1 MTIKARELILGHGH
15 ENIVSIH
22 PTTLMITKDDHL
34 SKNGDCIVTIAANK
48 PLNKLSSKFRSELRK
63 LNSKLTVVIE
73 ADNLSEKITA
83 CGSPNLIL
91 THPTD
96 MVIRK
101 SDYICNRTIAIKS
114 DKASKDLPRIFVE
127 KLKDP
132 AQKIKITLIV
142 ES

>member
-1 MTIKARELILGHGH
+1 MTSKERELILAYGH
-15 ENIVSIH
+15 ENILSIH
-22 PTTLMITKDDHL
+22 PTTLMITKDVHL
-34 SKNGDCIVTIAANK
+34 SKNGDCIVSVAADK
-48 PLNKLSSKFRSELRK
+48 PLNKLSSKFKSELRK
-63 LNSKLTVVIE
+63 LNAKLTIVIE
-73 ADNLSEKITA
+73 ADNLIEKITA
-83 CGSPNLIL
+83 YGSPNLIL

-101 SDYICNRTIAIKS
+101 SDYICNRTIAIKA

-132 AQKIKITLIV
+132 TQKIKITLIV